1 MNKASNCRFITAV
14 LAVLVFGSACGLH
27 AQGSGENMDALR
39 EEVVRAQ
46 RRIVEGF
53 DFFYKNPESV
63 FEKGGGMFAS
73 VPPYVQAVKDRLAN
87 QREIFK
93 KRVDKRTADP
103 FITEERR
110 QKSLDLYKTKLE
122 EVTAL
127 DESCKVIVG
136 RIDDFLTK
144 EIPALK
150 NGFDIDCEDFGREEA
165 KQNLVSSLKS
175 IQRDFEKV
183 FIPAPILEKKN

>member
-1 MNKASNCRFITAV
+1 MHKARNFQFLCAV
-14 LAVLVFGSACGLH
+14 LAALVFGSASGLRG
-27 AQGSGENMDALR
+27 QGSGENMDAFR
-39 EEVVRAQ
+39 EEMFSAQ
-46 RRIVEGF
+46 RKILVGF

-73 VPPYVQAVKDRLAN
+73 VPPYVQDVKDKLAN

-93 KRVDKRTADP
+93 KRVDKRAADP

-127 DESCKVIVG
+127 DENCKVIVG

-183 FIPAPILEKKN
+183 FIPAPALEKKN

>member
-1 MNKASNCRFITAV
+1 MNQFSTPRILPAMLV
-14 LAVLVFGSACGLH
+14 VLVFGSVAGLRG
-27 AQGSGENMDALR
+27 QGSGENMDAFR
-39 EEVVRAQ
+39 EELVRAQ
-46 RRIVEGF
+46 RKIVEGF

-93 KRVDKRTADP
+93 KRVDKRATDLL
-103 FITEERR
+103 ITEERR
-110 QKSLDLYKTKLE
+110 QKSLDLYKSKLE
-122 EVTAL
+122 EITAL
-127 DESCKVIVG
+127 DESCKVLVG

-150 NGFDIDCEDFGREEA
+150 NGFDIDCEDFGKEEA

-183 FIPAPILEKKN
+183 FIPAPAFEKKN